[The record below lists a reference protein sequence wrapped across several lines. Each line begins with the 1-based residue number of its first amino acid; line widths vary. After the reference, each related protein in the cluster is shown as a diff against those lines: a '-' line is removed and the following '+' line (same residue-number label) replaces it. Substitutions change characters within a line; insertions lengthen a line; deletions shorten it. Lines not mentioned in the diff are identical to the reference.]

1 VAACNRGQVVYV
13 GTLDYAGNIVVI
25 EHGYGLKTWYYNL
38 GTIAVAVGDTVE
50 RGQLIGTAGMSG
62 FIGFNGVHI
71 AMSVGNQFVC
81 PYDTWADSEIAGKVI
96 IARIEE

>member
-1 VAACNRGQVVYV
+1 
-13 GTLDYAGNIVVI
+13 
-25 EHGYGLKTWYYNL
+25 
-38 GTIAVAVGDTVE
+38 
-50 RGQLIGTAGMSG
+50 MSG